1 MFLMTVSVKINPNIK
16 SMDILEIII
25 MLLLSIFTN
34 KNEVLENNSK
44 ELQD

>member
-1 MFLMTVSVKINPNIK
+1 MTVSVKINPNIK

-34 KNEVLENNSK
+34 KNEDEVLENNSK